1 MSLVN
6 QLITATLVVMMGLAA
21 GTISIV
27 SDSSRRMLAN
37 QLESHAL
44 DTATHLGLYLA
55 PYIANRDAA
64 TVETTINA
72 IFDSG
77 FYQRIDVVTAEGD
90 MLFSKSTT
98 PVIGNT
104 VPQWFVNLVPLTPPA
119 MTREV
124 TYNWA
129 KRGTIFVQGHPGYA
143 YQAYWR
149 AAQEALLWFLFL
161 ALVSTLAIGL
171 VLRMIL
177 RPLKGMETQA
187 LALTRKQYIA
197 QPQVPKTRELR
208 RVVEAMNQMV
218 RKVHQMFEEQ
228 SQNIEELRRQ
238 AYRDDLTGLPNP
250 RATRAQLSE
259 RLDYRQDFG
268 PCALLYVHIDKLQAL
283 NQALGSDKTDNF
295 IRLLAEQLNDICT
308 RAGDH
313 VSGRLSGADFTL
325 LVKLPAPDQLQ
336 RIVNGLLS
344 GIDQDY
350 RQLHQSETQ
359 AAAPVYV
366 GIALGNDQ
374 TGATQLQSNAR
385 LAIEKALQGSSRV
398 HQIQAPGD
406 PQPIDKSWHEHVRAA
421 IEHEQIFL
429 QAQPVI
435 STDERQLHLEVF
447 ARILNRD
454 KNPCSAGD
462 FISVVREQGL
472 MTEMD
477 RAVVNH
483 ALQYLQQSPS
493 GSALAIN
500 LSNESVCAPGF
511 RQWLLER
518 LSTLNERTRLCIE
531 LNEASVLKNLAGI
544 EGLRNALRTLGCRF
558 GVDNFGVH
566 PSGFGYLYTLQPDY
580 IKIDGS
586 LLHDIDNNPQ
596 DQFFVSSL
604 ISVAHSLD
612 IAAYA
617 ERVERPSQLTQLL
630 RLKIDATQGFLHGTP
645 KALE

>member
-1 MSLVN
+1 
-6 QLITATLVVMMGLAA
+6 
-21 GTISIV
+21 
-27 SDSSRRMLAN
+27 MLTN

-55 PYIANRDAA
+55 PYIASRDAA

-77 FYQRIDVVTAEGD
+77 FYQRIDVVTADGD
-90 MLFSKSTT
+90 MLFSKSTA

-104 VPQWFVNLVPLTPPA
+104 VPQWFVDLVPLTPPA

-129 KRGTIFVQGHPGYA
+129 KTGTIFVQGHPGYA

-149 AAQEALLWFLFL
+149 VAKETLIWFLFL

-171 VLRMIL
+171 VLRIIL
-177 RPLKGMETQA
+177 RPLKGVEDQA
-187 LALTRKQYIA
+187 IALTRKQYIE
-197 QPQVPKTRELR
+197 QPRIPKTRELR

-218 RKVHQMFEEQ
+218 RQVHQMFEEQ

-250 RATRAQLSE
+250 RATRAQLGE
-259 RLDYRQDFG
+259 RLNYRQDFG
-268 PCALLYVHIDKLQAL
+268 PCALLYVHIDNLQAL
-283 NQALGSDKTDNF
+283 NQTLGAEKTDNF
-295 IRLLAEQLNDICT
+295 IRLLAEQLNAIGT
-308 RAGDH
+308 HAGDH
-313 VSGRLSGADFTL
+313 VMGRLSGADFAL
-325 LVKLPAPDQLQ
+325 LLKLPAPDQLQ

-344 GIDQDY
+344 SIDQDY
-350 RQLHQSETQ
+350 QQLRQSEAQTK
-359 AAAPVYV
+359 APVCV
-366 GIALGNDQ
+366 GISLGNDQ
-374 TGATQLQSNAR
+374 TGAAQLQSNAR
-385 LAIEKALQGSSRV
+385 LAIEKAQQDKDGRRV
-398 HQIQAPGD
+398 HQFQAPGD
-406 PQPIDKSWHEHVRAA
+406 PQPIDESWHEHVSAA
-421 IEHEQIFL
+421 IENQQIFL

-435 STDERQLHLEVF
+435 SADERQLHQEVF

-454 KNPCSAGD
+454 NSPCSAGD
-462 FISVVREQGL
+462 FISVVRELGL
-472 MTEMD
+472 MTDMD

-483 ALQYLQQSPS
+483 ALHYLQQSPTDT
-493 GSALAIN
+493 ALAIN
-500 LSNESVCAPGF
+500 LSNESVSDAGF

-518 LSTLNERTRLCIE
+518 LTTLNERARLCVE
-531 LNEASVLKNLAGI
+531 LNESSVLNNLAGI
-544 EGLRNALRTLGCRF
+544 EVLRNALRTLGCHF

-586 LLHDIDNNPQ
+586 LLHDIDSNAQ

-604 ISVAHSLD
+604 VSVAHSLD

-617 ERVERPSQLTQLL
+617 ERVERSSQLNQLL
-630 RLKIDATQGFLHGTP
+630 RLKIDATQGYLHGAP
-645 KALE
+645 KAIE

>member
-6 QLITATLVVMMGLAA
+6 QLIAATLVAMMGLAG
-21 GTISIV
+21 GTIYIA
-27 SDSSRRMLAN
+27 SDSSKRMLTN

-55 PYIANRDAA
+55 PYIANKDAA

-90 MLFSKSTT
+90 MLFSKSTA

-104 VPQWFVNLVPLTPPA
+104 VPQWFVDLVPLTPPA

-129 KRGTIFVQGHPGYA
+129 KTGTIFVQGHPGYA

-149 AAQEALLWFLFL
+149 VAQETLVLFLFL
-161 ALVSTLAIGL
+161 ALLSTLAISL
-171 VLRMIL
+171 VLRIIL
-177 RPLKGMETQA
+177 RPLKGVEDQA
-187 LALTRKQYIA
+187 IALTRKQYIE
-197 QPQVPKTRELR
+197 QPRIPKTRELR

-218 RKVHQMFEEQ
+218 RQVHQMFEEQ

-250 RATRAQLSE
+250 RATRAQLGE

-268 PCALLYVHIDKLQAL
+268 PCALLYVHIDNLQAL
-283 NQALGSDKTDNF
+283 NQALGAEKTDNL
-295 IRLLAEQLNDICT
+295 IRLLSKQLSDICT
-308 RAGDH
+308 GAGDH
-313 VSGRLSGADFTL
+313 VMGRLSGADFTL
-325 LVKLPAPDQLQ
+325 LLKLPAPDQLQ

-344 GIDQDY
+344 SIDQDY
-350 RQLHQSETQ
+350 QQLRQSEAPT
-359 AAAPVYV
+359 AAPVCI

-374 TGATQLQSNAR
+374 TGAAQLQSNAR
-385 LAIEKALQGSSRV
+385 LAIEKALQESRRV
-398 HQIQAPGD
+398 HQFQAPGD
-406 PQPIDKSWHEHVRAA
+406 PQPVDESWHAHVSAA
-421 IEHEQIFL
+421 IENEQIFL

-435 STDERQLHLEVF
+435 STDEQQLHQEVF

-454 KNPCSAGD
+454 NSPCSAGD
-462 FISVVREQGL
+462 FISVVRELGL
-472 MTEMD
+472 MTDMD

-483 ALQYLQQSPS
+483 ALQYLQQRPS
-493 GSALAIN
+493 GTALAIN
-500 LSNESVCAPGF
+500 LSNESVSNPGF

-518 LSTLNERTRLCIE
+518 LSTLNERARLCIE
-531 LNEASVLKNLAGI
+531 LNESSVLNNLEGI

-566 PSGFGYLYTLQPDY
+566 PSGFGYLYKLQPDY

-586 LLHDIDNNPQ
+586 LLHDIDNDAQ

-604 ISVAHSLD
+604 VSVAHSLD

-617 ERVERPSQLTQLL
+617 ERVERSSQLTQLL

>member
-6 QLITATLVVMMGLAA
+6 QLIAATLVAMMGLAG
-21 GTISIV
+21 GTIYLA
-27 SDSSRRMLAN
+27 SDSSKRMLTN

-55 PYIANRDAA
+55 PYIAGRDAA

-90 MLFSKSTT
+90 MLFSKSTP

-104 VPQWFVNLVPLTPPA
+104 VPQWFVDLVPLTPPA

-129 KRGTIFVQGHPGYA
+129 KTGTIFVQGHPGYA

-149 AAQEALLWFLFL
+149 VAKETLILFLFL
-161 ALVSTLAIGL
+161 ALLSTLAIGL
-171 VLRMIL
+171 VLRIIL
-177 RPLKGMETQA
+177 RPLKGVEDQA
-187 LALTRKQYIA
+187 IALTRKQYIE
-197 QPQVPKTRELR
+197 QPRIPKTRELR

-218 RKVHQMFEEQ
+218 RQVHQMFEEQ

-250 RATRAQLSE
+250 RATRAQLGE

-268 PCALLYVHIDKLQAL
+268 PCALLLVHIDKLQAL
-283 NQALGSDKTDNF
+283 NQDLGSEKTDNF
-295 IRLLAEQLNDICT
+295 IRLLAEQLNGICT
-308 RAGDH
+308 STGDH
-313 VSGRLSGADFTL
+313 VMGRLSGADFTL
-325 LVKLPAPDQLQ
+325 LLKLPAPDQLQ
-336 RIVNGLLS
+336 RIVNNLLS
-344 GIDQDY
+344 SIDQDY
-350 RQLHQSETQ
+350 QQLRQSETQ
-359 AAAPVYV
+359 EAAPVSI
-366 GIALGNDQ
+366 GIALGNDK
-374 TGATQLQSNAR
+374 TGAAQLQSNAR
-385 LAIEKALQGSSRV
+385 LAVEKALQESRRA
-398 HQIQAPGD
+398 HQFQAPGD
-406 PQPIDKSWHEHVRAA
+406 PQPIDESWHEHVSAA
-421 IEHEQIFL
+421 IENEQIFL

-435 STDERQLHLEVF
+435 ATDEGQLHQEVF

-454 KNPCSAGD
+454 KSLCSAGD
-462 FISVVREQGL
+462 FISVVRELGL
-472 MTEMD
+472 MTDMD

-483 ALQYLQQSPS
+483 ALQYLQQTPL
-493 GSALAIN
+493 GTVLAIN
-500 LSNESVCAPGF
+500 LSNESVTDAGF

-518 LSTLNERTRLCIE
+518 LTTLNERARLCIE
-531 LNEASVLKNLAGI
+531 LNESSVLNNLTGI

-566 PSGFGYLYTLQPDY
+566 PSGFGYLYKLQPDY

-586 LLHDIDNNPQ
+586 LLHDIDSDAQ

-604 ISVAHSLD
+604 VSVAHSLD

-617 ERVERPSQLTQLL
+617 ERVERSSQLTQLL